1 MNENN
6 FEKLNREMNFEKSN
20 LKKNLEENMEKT
32 NSGKE
37 FEELNSTEQIVMLSE
52 IKETIQQYF
61 NDNNYNY
68 EVVDITFNRLSTGK
82 IIYEVECKDFATDE
96 RKNLLYTIDEENKI
110 KEFEPIDIDKIKYL
124 QEIGQLN
131 ANINYTELEEKAKIE
146 EKEITELRER
156 ETKSVNGNI
165 NKRNNA
171 ISLNELINNQEK
183 QIEELKDA
191 GNKLGFDSRVVEE
204 YVKFNGEK
212 DLTEDDLKG
221 FSSSDIKGTDKVSSK
236 FTMNQILGMKYQNYK
251 ILKDIYGN
259 ALMVGQKPDG
269 TYEIIDNNK
278 YEVLPYATEISLVY
292 GDGSIRT
299 AQVDIG
305 LRLKGLKEDN
315 DQVIGIYRDN
325 NKYGSFYAR
334 GYNSNEKM
342 IGSEI
347 ETEPYVKSNVSKSQE
362 IVDRR
367 ENKDIKNEQENIK
380 EEEAPTTVE
389 NVYNV
394 NNPDEYSTINYEI
407 QEYRETLDNPE
418 IFDTEFEKQLSYFS
432 GNNSISEEE
441 KKRRAFIVARNII
454 EQNREDDSE
463 VEKEENNP
471 EIEKEENNLK
481 DDKSPNGE
489 EMFRGTPWGNPTNNH
504 Y

>member
-37 FEELNSTEQIVMLSE
+37 FEELNSTEQIVELSE
-52 IKETIQQYF
+52 IKKTIQQYF

-110 KEFEPIDIDKIKYL
+110 KEYEPIDIDKIKYL

-204 YVKFNGEK
+204 YVKFNVSILSVEYITFASNLLNLRYK
-212 DLTEDDLKG
+212 KYIVNIDDIIIRNILNVPPINVFKR
-221 FSSSDIKGTDKVSSK
+221 VSPLSLNVK
-236 FTMNQILGMKYQNYK
+236 FTLN
-251 ILKDIYGN
+251 DR
-259 ALMVGQKPDG
+259 
-269 TYEIIDNNK
+269 
-278 YEVLPYATEISLVY
+278 ISV
-292 GDGSIRT
+292 
-299 AQVDIG
+299 
-305 LRLKGLKEDN
+305 
-315 DQVIGIYRDN
+315 
-325 NKYGSFYAR
+325 F
-334 GYNSNEKM
+334 
-342 IGSEI
+342 
-347 ETEPYVKSNVSKSQE
+347 
-362 IVDRR
+362 
-367 ENKDIKNEQENIK
+367 
-380 EEEAPTTVE
+380 
-389 NVYNV
+389 
-394 NNPDEYSTINYEI
+394 
-407 QEYRETLDNPE
+407 
-418 IFDTEFEKQLSYFS
+418 
-432 GNNSISEEE
+432 
-441 KKRRAFIVARNII
+441 FI
-454 EQNREDDSE
+454 
-463 VEKEENNP
+463 
-471 EIEKEENNLK
+471 
-481 DDKSPNGE
+481 
-489 EMFRGTPWGNPTNNH
+489 
-504 Y
+504 